1 MREHSWKK
9 LLVHG
14 YEYSRMP
21 TVLQQAVETIK
32 PILST
37 GITVGAQR
45 RRRARTQSLLSSV
58 VAPHTK
64 HPKGN
69 IVGLSLPRKPRHE
82 LQVAS
87 RRLPAAP
94 RLRQADVDT
103 HVQILRDTAS
113 CGPCRNRMSR
123 EQVGVWG

>member
-21 TVLQQAVETIK
+21 TVVQQAVETIE
-32 PILST
+32 PILSM

-69 IVGLSLPRKPRHE
+69 IVGLSLPRKPRHA

-94 RLRQADVDT
+94 RLKHADA
-103 HVQILRDTAS
+103 HVQILGETAS
-113 CGPCRNRMSR
+113 SGPCRNRMSR
-123 EQVGVWG
+123 EQVGDWG